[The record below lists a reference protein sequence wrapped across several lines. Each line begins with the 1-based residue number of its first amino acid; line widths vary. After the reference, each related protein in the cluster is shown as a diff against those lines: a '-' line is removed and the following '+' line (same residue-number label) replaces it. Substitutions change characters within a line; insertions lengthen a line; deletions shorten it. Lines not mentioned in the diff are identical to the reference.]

1 MALYSTGTK
10 HLESFMDE
18 KDRTSRR
25 LIGEQA
31 NVVLCQIESILE
43 ALKASRGKW
52 AGLLQKDAEDGL
64 DTIISTV
71 YVMGNYVR
79 DIVYY
84 MSLSSHED
92 NEDPDLKKKRL
103 ETIAANYR
111 FVAKKLEFL
120 QSWAFPKMFRP
131 YVKIMFK

>member
-1 MALYSTGTK
+1 
-10 HLESFMDE
+10 
-18 KDRTSRR
+18 
-25 LIGEQA
+25 
-31 NVVLCQIESILE
+31 
-43 ALKASRGKW
+43 
-52 AGLLQKDAEDGL
+52 
-64 DTIISTV
+64 
-71 YVMGNYVR
+71 MGNYVR